1 VPEVDMVINYD
12 VPFISNYGFK
22 NPDYANFMH
31 RVGRTGR
38 FGKDGLSLSLT
49 SKTDVVYDHI
59 LDQIEGYYKIKIKPL
74 RNLDE
79 IAKFF

>member
-1 VPEVDMVINYD
+1 
-12 VPFISNYGFK
+12 
-22 NPDYANFMH
+22 MH

-49 SKTDVVYDHI
+49 SLTDKVYDQI

>member
-1 VPEVDMVINYD
+1 
-12 VPFISNYGFK
+12 
-22 NPDYANFMH
+22 MH

-49 SKTDVVYDHI
+49 SNTDVVYDHI

-79 IAKFF
+79 IAKLF